1 MWVTKLKRNSIKK
14 NWSDIFKILKTSM
27 INSFIIFFESLESDV
42 IVKKLGWYLNKI
54 VGEWRPR
61 FYLIGDQ
68 IILLIF
74 FFSKIYM
81 PTSKWIITK
90 PQLHRLTRNEIRS
103 VGKTSKEPLDL
114 RVYDGFWVFALKLK
128 ENWINSRTSY
138 YDEDEN
144 SLYKIGH

>member
-1 MWVTKLKRNSIKK
+1 
-14 NWSDIFKILKTSM
+14 
-27 INSFIIFFESLESDV
+27 
-42 IVKKLGWYLNKI
+42 
-54 VGEWRPR
+54 
-61 FYLIGDQ
+61 
-68 IILLIF
+68 
-74 FFSKIYM
+74 M